1 MLAIK
6 RQGKLLSS
14 WQREISV
21 TMDFEQANR
30 GILAEVFLRL
40 RRMEKGLSLTDLMQG
55 KGEDTI
61 WFN

>member
-1 MLAIK
+1 M
-6 RQGKLLSS
+6 SS